1 MIQFKKIAMALTV
14 MACFAQPAMADEHT
28 DLLDILL
35 QKGILTKQEHEAK
48 IKAYSE
54 VLENKKFLQSRIDKD
69 VRDNNNS
76 RIAKA
81 NDGAVLENGLGFKS
95 KDGANVIQLTGRLHT
110 DYRSYTPVYASGQST
125 DP

>member
-14 MACFAQPAMADEHT
+14 MACFAQPALADEHT

-35 QKGILTKQEHEAK
+35 QKGILSKQEHEAK

-54 VLENKKFLQSRIDKD
+54 VLENKKFQQSRIDKD

-110 DYRSYTPVYASGQST
+110 DYRSYSPTYS
-125 DP
+125 